1 MACKIARVLSPEYCA
16 VLVSPPP
23 PAHHRGTSQSIGP
36 WNPIVGS
43 WLVPLGFWP
52 PCGGPV
58 MFMIVEASE
67 PIDQIDHFTVALG
80 PWPWS
85 FDSSVLTLDWTVTMW
100 ASHPVRTNTHT
111 ESQRHTETQTQTHAH
126 TKTQTHR
133 HTDTNTRA
141 PTRTD
146 HTHTHTATHRHTKK
160 SQKQKSKN
168 THMHKHTRT
177 HKITDKD
184 THTHRQSPA
193 PSQPHT
199 RSVNRSLL
207 DESLTHFNF
216 PFSH

>member
-111 ESQRHTETQTQTHAH
+111 QSHRDTRKHRHRHTHTQR
-126 TKTQTHR
+126 QTHR
-133 HTDTNTRA
+133 HTDEHPRTNTHR
-141 PTRTD
+141 P
-146 HTHTHTATHRHTKK
+146 HTHTPPHTHKKITKTEKQKHTYAQAHTHTQNHRQRHTHT
-160 SQKQKSKN
+160 Q
-168 THMHKHTRT
+168 TITRT
-177 HKITDKD
+177 LTASHSLG
-184 THTHRQSPA
+184 QSLA
-193 PSQPHT
+193 A
-199 RSVNRSLL
+199 R
-207 DESLTHFNF
+207 
-216 PFSH
+216 

>member
-100 ASHPVRTNTHT
+100 ASHPVRTQSHRDTRKH
-111 ESQRHTETQTQTHAH
+111 R
-126 TKTQTHR
+126 HR
-133 HTDTNTRA
+133 HTHTQRHKHTDTQTNTRA

-146 HTHTHTATHRHTKK
+146 HTHTPPHTHKKKITKTEKQKHTYAQAHTHTQNHRQRHTHT
-160 SQKQKSKN
+160 Q
-168 THMHKHTRT
+168 TITRT
-177 HKITDKD
+177 LTASHSLG
-184 THTHRQSPA
+184 QSLA
-193 PSQPHT
+193 A
-199 RSVNRSLL
+199 R
-207 DESLTHFNF
+207 
-216 PFSH
+216 